1 MIERMVAKRWL
12 SVGKNYWYIDWSDD
26 SGFGFGSNLVDV
38 NKKDFLFE
46 NTNSLFSDFFLIG
59 FLVVLLQRM
68 VSHFIVLISQVF
80 K

>member
-12 SVGKNYWYIDWSDD
+12 SGGKNYWYIDWSDD

-38 NKKDFLFE
+38 NQKDFLFE

-59 FLVVLLQRM
+59 FFGSSLTENG
-68 VSHFIVLISQVF
+68 ISFHSFDQSSI
-80 K
+80 